1 MTQRSQVQILSR
13 RLDKKSVFLMKD
25 RLFIDFIGFSTY
37 DHYFFEA
44 FWEKNKEFLQSLED
58 AMTDIRI
65 PEHAE
70 LRETIK
76 K

>member
-1 MTQRSQVQILSR
+1 
-13 RLDKKSVFLMKD
+13 MKD

-37 DHYFFEA
+37 EHYFFEA